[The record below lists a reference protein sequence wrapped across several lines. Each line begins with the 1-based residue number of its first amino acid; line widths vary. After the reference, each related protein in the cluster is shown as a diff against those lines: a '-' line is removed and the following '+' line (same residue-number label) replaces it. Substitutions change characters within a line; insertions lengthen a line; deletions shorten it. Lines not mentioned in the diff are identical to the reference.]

1 LLEPAHSWTTRQGNA
16 FDRSLKM
23 NEMDDLNRTS
33 NGPLVTVVTPS
44 FNQGRFI
51 RDTIESVLSQDYPNL
66 EYMVI
71 DGGST
76 DDTLSVLKSYEDR
89 FAWVSEPD
97 RGQAHA
103 INKGWRGAKGE
114 ILAWLNSD
122 DIYQPGAVRIAVDHL
137 MRNPHVGMVYGEG
150 YLVDESGQPI
160 DRYPTDPFDPD
171 RFFERCG
178 ICQPTVFVR
187 RAVIEDVG
195 YVDETLDFCIDYD
208 LWTRISKKHTVAYLP
223 QYLAKSRLH
232 EECKTI
238 KYRVKAHKEVLDML
252 HRHYGFVPPSL
263 LGAYAREVLIS
274 YGTPSAPLS
283 KALFFLGM
291 IALGSRE
298 FIRYNSCLPLSEMG
312 RWKRGLAKGVKKMW
326 AEP

>member
-1 LLEPAHSWTTRQGNA
+1 MEHRTHKRL
-16 FDRSLKM
+16 DRSLKM
-23 NEMDDLNRTS
+23 NEMDDLNPPS

-76 DDTLSVLKSYEDR
+76 DDTLSILKSYGDR
-89 FAWVSEPD
+89 FAWVSEQD

-103 INKGWRGAKGE
+103 INKGWRCAKGE

-122 DIYQPGAVRIAVDHL
+122 DIYQPGAIRTAVEFLIH
-137 MRNPHVGMVYGEG
+137 NQQAGMVYGEA
-150 YLVDESGQPI
+150 YHVDESGQPI

-171 RFFERCG
+171 RFLERCS

-195 YVDETLDFCIDYD
+195 YLDESLNFCLDYELWIRIAKKYTL
-208 LWTRISKKHTVAYLP
+208 AYVP

-238 KYRVKAHKEVLDML
+238 KFRLRTHKEVLDML

-263 LGAYAREVLIS
+263 LGAYIREVLTS
-274 YGTPSAPLS
+274 YGTPSTPLN
-283 KALFFLGM
+283 KVLFLLCVVAIGT
-291 IALGSRE
+291 RE
-298 FIRYNSCLPLSEMG
+298 FIRYNSRLPLSEMG
-312 RWKRGLAKGVKKMW
+312 RWKRGLAKGVKKVW
-326 AEP
+326 AEL